1 MAAAKDA
8 TAAEDAAAKAKA
20 AAKKAE
26 AAKTEAA
33 KKKLAKAGATKK
45 NAAANKRAKP
55 KGKGGKKAKATH
67 TKKAKATHTLKEPRQ
82 APWVSAEFAQVLR
95 GAMDKIFE
103 IAVDE
108 KTWSVP
114 VLLLP
119 VFESRLFLDPT
130 AYSAKGPYITDN
142 NIVIADFLAA
152 LGYQVAGLPDQPAL
166 DGDGSD
172 SGKGNIPAVV
182 ANGSVIAELGDGNVT
197 TAFPDST
204 AARQDFTKA
213 IKTAFTRLCPI
224 TEDGLH
230 VGAGKA
236 ALTASDLNPGNASSF
251 PPQSTLAHHGL
262 QAEKATAAAEAA
274 DAAEVP
280 ERTPNKRV
288 TVAVGGQLAL
298 IGLCCLDAALG
309 TEMGRAMAKTYD
321 LTVVPPPAPVGD
333 ELLRFF
339 VRPSGCAGN
348 RCLLETLL
356 YFAASR
362 AAPARATFSVEDSKG
377 LFRRLLSRNG
387 GNDDGDPLGGLGL
400 PEGLEGLELG
410 PGEVRAAVP
419 DVGTYAPFFEAVHE
433 KLAAQ
438 MTGLLTTACN
448 DVGLL
453 REAFVTVIDAVLLSG
468 LPLSATA
475 EEEGV
480 VSPSNLDGAAGL
492 LADMQRRRAPQ
503 YKGVPAAADDDDD
516 DDDKEKCE
524 WLELRRDLL
533 AKEYLE
539 PTILAPL
546 FLAMFFPVDA
556 DVEIRPC
563 IAASALPEISQD
575 EVNPAVLCSLQP
587 RGGFSYVPNWVEC
600 SPFNRGYSAAGS
612 GSGSGSD
619 TVILRVLTGEYAD
632 MLPAAGGDARTCNHY
647 EALVPWHASNEARS
661 AGSALYSKLLSEHAC
676 LGDIDCQAMMAAE
689 ILHRSG
695 RKVSEHLAT
704 KGAKYVGAYKKKLSD
719 AVGHADGLSDG
730 ATVVEQCRVIR
741 EASSINKHGAMVATE
756 MAAAA
761 IGAATELAITKGGVV
776 EAALQPYSA
785 SGTDIVPFPL
795 STTSV
800 EADSAWKNPKYTNAL
815 RVAVAAANT
824 SKASAPH
831 IAQGNPEDRLKA
843 SAAATKTLTLAGASA
858 RVVPGLAIADD
869 PARSGDDVR
878 AYTALCHAVLHD
890 PEGLAAVR
898 VLQNE
903 GSGEAAAEAAAVT
916 VADATLRL
924 LLKSIGPFLVLEGE
938 RAVLSAGRLRKCIE
952 GVARA
957 RSNGRGQHRKK
968 IDAAVSPSNIL
979 DGPRARKSP
988 KRSAGAE
995 TAPATAP
1002 GRARKRACKKRKAT
1016 SAAADEMPLAVI
1028 CCRSSRRTA
1037 MLEYLA
1043 DWGPK
1048 YGPEKELAEA
1058 VKIGDQYNVEKD
1070 PVPRYIWTDKE
1081 CAYWGLVK
1089 GLPTFEQ
1096 CAELLDDDDAPI
1108 VDLRAASKRKTST
1121 AGASA
1126 PGAKRARPEAD
1137 AGPVR
1142 VDDDGVHDG
1151 WGVRGAVALDFND
1164 PQALERALKDILSA
1178 GPDGVAGVVQA
1189 LQGATG
1195 ASDGDE
1201 DDDELG
1207 LGLDCLDGNED
1218 EDSDEY

>member
-33 KKKLAKAGATKK
+33 KKKLAKAGATKN

-67 TKKAKATHTLKEPRQ
+67 TLKEPRQ
-82 APWVSAEFAQVLR
+82 APWAPAEFAQVLR

-103 IAVDE
+103 TAVDE
-108 KTWSVP
+108 KTWSAP
-114 VLLLP
+114 VLLPP

-142 NIVIADFLAA
+142 KIVIADFLAA
-152 LGYQVAGLPDQPAL
+152 LGYQVAGLPAQPAS

-236 ALTASDLNPGNASSF
+236 ALTASGLNPGNTSSF

-274 DAAEVP
+274 DAAKVP

-288 TVAVGGQLAL
+288 TVAVGEQLAL

-362 AAPARATFSVEDSKG
+362 AAPARATFSVEGSKG

-387 GNDDGDPLGGLGL
+387 GNDDGGPLGGLGL

-453 REAFVTVIDAVLLSG
+453 RGAFVTVIDAVLLSG
-468 LPLSATA
+468 LPLNATA
-475 EEEGV
+475 VKEGV

-524 WLELRRDLL
+524 WLELRRGLL

-612 GSGSGSD
+612 GSGIGSD
-619 TVILRVLTGEYAD
+619 TVILRVLMGEYPD
-632 MLPAAGGDARTCNHY
+632 MLPATGGDARTCNHY
-647 EALVPWHASNEARS
+647 EALVPWHASYEARS

-704 KGAKYVGAYKKKLSD
+704 KG
-719 AVGHADGLSDG
+719 
-730 ATVVEQCRVIR
+730 CRI
-741 EASSINKHGAMVATE
+741 
-756 MAAAA
+756 
-761 IGAATELAITKGGVV
+761 
-776 EAALQPYSA
+776 
-785 SGTDIVPFPL
+785 
-795 STTSV
+795 
-800 EADSAWKNPKYTNAL
+800 
-815 RVAVAAANT
+815 
-824 SKASAPH
+824 
-831 IAQGNPEDRLKA
+831 
-843 SAAATKTLTLAGASA
+843 
-858 RVVPGLAIADD
+858 
-869 PARSGDDVR
+869 
-878 AYTALCHAVLHD
+878 
-890 PEGLAAVR
+890 
-898 VLQNE
+898 
-903 GSGEAAAEAAAVT
+903 
-916 VADATLRL
+916 
-924 LLKSIGPFLVLEGE
+924 
-938 RAVLSAGRLRKCIE
+938 
-952 GVARA
+952 
-957 RSNGRGQHRKK
+957 
-968 IDAAVSPSNIL
+968 
-979 DGPRARKSP
+979 
-988 KRSAGAE
+988 
-995 TAPATAP
+995 
-1002 GRARKRACKKRKAT
+1002 
-1016 SAAADEMPLAVI
+1016 
-1028 CCRSSRRTA
+1028 
-1037 MLEYLA
+1037 
-1043 DWGPK
+1043 
-1048 YGPEKELAEA
+1048 
-1058 VKIGDQYNVEKD
+1058 
-1070 PVPRYIWTDKE
+1070 
-1081 CAYWGLVK
+1081 
-1089 GLPTFEQ
+1089 
-1096 CAELLDDDDAPI
+1096 
-1108 VDLRAASKRKTST
+1108 
-1121 AGASA
+1121 
-1126 PGAKRARPEAD
+1126 
-1137 AGPVR
+1137 
-1142 VDDDGVHDG
+1142 
-1151 WGVRGAVALDFND
+1151 
-1164 PQALERALKDILSA
+1164 
-1178 GPDGVAGVVQA
+1178 
-1189 LQGATG
+1189 
-1195 ASDGDE
+1195 
-1201 DDDELG
+1201 
-1207 LGLDCLDGNED
+1207 
-1218 EDSDEY
+1218 